1 MGGVWT
7 LAGALPI
14 FNKINYRRGCFMKK
28 SFQRVIAPRSLS
40 LPKGRLIA
48 IFLLAAFFALSA
60 CDDSSS
66 ASSDETGTSSSSV
79 ETSDSEESSSSVD
92 KKSSGN
98 EDIEK
103 DKSSSSK
110 KTASSSSA
118 LSSDSKNSSSG
129 DKSGSSS
136 SQAYR
141 RCQEGTLDTLY
152 EETRT
157 VYKHCENDMWRTDS
171 IVKIVIEQPKVYPNM
186 DSVFGTLATFGT
198 YTDQRDDKIYKTV
211 KYRSAVSNDSF
222 TVMAQNLN
230 YAEMTIDSI
239 TTVFDDSKV
248 EKRCYKD
255 DPWYC
260 DNYFGARYTWSE
272 AMGLPKVCDSVG
284 VAENPKCNIDLS
296 KKVQGVCP
304 TGWHVMTETEWKH
317 MATSD
322 GYSAVWSV
330 LSKAVWNYELVSEV
344 QNSRGLSVLP
354 KGDEYPSNQL
364 ASFWLP
370 KEASETSGGS
380 IHLALKDVEIGKDM
394 KIGFFNIRCVQDEGD
409 SF

>member
-1 MGGVWT
+1 MKTIKKIGLVSAVV
-7 LAGALPI
+7 LA
-14 FNKINYRRGCFMKK
+14 M
-28 SFQRVIAPRSLS
+28 
-40 LPKGRLIA
+40 
-48 IFLLAAFFALSA
+48 LAFSA

-66 ASSDETGTSSSSV
+66 ASSNEPDENAAVDSSSSICK
-79 ETSDSEESSSSVD
+79 DCDDESSSSA
-92 KKSSGN
+92 KKIESSDN
-98 EDIEK
+98 QSK
-103 DKSSSSK
+103 DSSSDAKSNSSSSK
-110 KTASSSSA
+110 KENT
-118 LSSDSKNSSSG
+118 NN
-129 DKSGSSS
+129 SSS
-136 SQAYR
+136 SQKAESSSSEFVFKL
-141 RCQEGTLDTLY
+141 CEDGDTSSNVIAGKIYYNSCKNGQWNL
-152 EETRT
+152 
-157 VYKHCENDMWRTDS
+157 DS
-171 IVKIVIEQPKVYPNM
+171 IGNYVDVKPKVYPNM

-230 YAEMTIDSI
+230 YAEMTIDST

-260 DNYFGARYTWSE
+260 DNYFGALYTWSE

-304 TGWHVMTETEWKH
+304 TGWHVMTQTEWKH
-317 MATSD
+317 MATSN

-354 KGDEYPSNQL
+354 EGDEYPYNKG
-364 ASFWLP
+364 ASFWIP
-370 KEASETSGGS
+370 YEKSESNGGVVD
-380 IHLALKDVEIGKDM
+380 LAIDYFTVSSARKY
-394 KIGFFNIRCVQDEGD
+394 GFMNVRCVQDEGD
-409 SF
+409 TVLR

>member
-1 MGGVWT
+1 
-7 LAGALPI
+7 
-14 FNKINYRRGCFMKK
+14 MKC
-28 SFQRVIAPRSLS
+28 V
-40 LPKGRLIA
+40 KGLG
-48 IFLLAAFFALSA
+48 FLWVAVLAAFFALSA

-66 ASSDETGTSSSSV
+66 ASSNGPDENAAVDSSSSFCK
-79 ETSDSEESSSSVD
+79 DC
-92 KKSSGN
+92 
-98 EDIEK
+98 EDG
-103 DKSSSSK
+103 DGSSSSK
-110 KTASSSSA
+110 KVESSDNQSKDSSSDAKSNSSSS
-118 LSSDSKNSSSG
+118 KKENTNNSSSSQ
-129 DKSGSSS
+129 KAGSSS
-136 SQAYR
+136 SEFVFKL
-141 RCQEGTLDTLY
+141 CEDGDTSSNVIAGKIYYNSCKNGQWNL
-152 EETRT
+152 
-157 VYKHCENDMWRTDS
+157 DS
-171 IVKIVIEQPKVYPNM
+171 IGNYVDVKPKVYPNM

-284 VAENPKCNIDLS
+284 VEENPKCNIDLS

-317 MATSD
+317 MTTSN

-380 IHLALKDVEIGKDM
+380 IHLALTDVEIGKSM

>member
-1 MGGVWT
+1 VVK
-7 LAGALPI
+7 I
-14 FNKINYRRGCFMKK
+14 FTGDNGRKC
-28 SFQRVIAPRSLS
+28 V
-40 LPKGRLIA
+40 KGLG
-48 IFLLAAFFALSA
+48 FLWVAVLAAFFALSA

-79 ETSDSEESSSSVD
+79 ESPDSSVTLSGASAESNG
-92 KKSSGN
+92 SSDEN
-98 EDIEK
+98 IEK

-110 KTASSSSA
+110 KTTSSSSA
-118 LSSDSKNSSSG
+118 LSTDSKNSSSSG
-129 DKSGSSS
+129 KSGSSS
-136 SQAYR
+136 SQTYR
-141 RCQEGTLDTLY
+141 RCQEGMLDTLY

-157 VYKHCENDMWRTDS
+157 LYKHCENDMWRTDS

-186 DSVFGTLATFGT
+186 DSVFGSEFKAYGT
-198 YTDQRDDKIYKTV
+198 YEDLRDNNVYKTI
-211 KYRSAVSNDSF
+211 KYYEKFQQNGGTVIDSF

-230 YAEMTIDSI
+230 YAEIMIDST

-284 VAENPKCNIDLS
+284 VEENPKCNIDLS

-317 MATSD
+317 MATSN

-409 SF
+409 TVLR

>member
-1 MGGVWT
+1 MKTIKKLGLVSAVAFAM
-7 LAGALPI
+7 LA
-14 FNKINYRRGCFMKK
+14 F
-28 SFQRVIAPRSLS
+28 
-40 LPKGRLIA
+40 
-48 IFLLAAFFALSA
+48 SA

-79 ETSDSEESSSSVD
+79 ETSDLDESSSSVD

-118 LSSDSKNSSSG
+118 LSSDSKKSSSG

-136 SQAYR
+136 SQTYR
-141 RCQEGTLDTLY
+141 RCQEGMLDTLY

-157 VYKHCENDMWRTDS
+157 LYKHCENDMWRTDS

-186 DSVFGTLATFGT
+186 DSVFGSEFKAYGT
-198 YTDQRDDKIYKTV
+198 YEDLRDNNVYKTT
-211 KYRSAVSNDSF
+211 KYYEKFQQNGGTVIDSF

-230 YAEMTIDSI
+230 YAEIMIDST

-284 VAENPKCNIDLS
+284 VADNPKCNIDLS

-317 MATSD
+317 FAYTNGLDMS
-322 GYSAVWSV
+322 YSLLSHAVWEKKV
-330 LSKAVWNYELVSEV
+330 GNNPY
-344 QNSRGLSVLP
+344 GMSVLP
-354 KGDEYPSNQL
+354 DGDEYPYNKG
-364 ASFWLP
+364 ASFWIP
-370 KEASETSGGS
+370 YEKSETTGGLVYFGLAESFSAFS
-380 IHLALKDVEIGKDM
+380 IDKSLKF
-394 KIGFFNIRCVQDEGD
+394 GFYYVRCVLDDGD
-409 SF
+409 TFLK